1 MYRGDEMRLIGKYF
15 KMSLQRQLQYR
26 LNFLIACVSIGPIHL
41 IQLVFSWFIAKEF
54 DGFGTWES
62 WNLIFLYGLMLTSYG
77 IAQVFARNLRYLE
90 DFVITGNLDIY
101 FTKPQPILFG
111 LVFHNL
117 GVIEIFAHFFP
128 SVAVL
133 VAACICNRVHW
144 SLYKLLVLLGAVIGG
159 AFIQMALFL
168 LIGSVSFWTMKSR
181 SLEKI
186 FYAFKDFLN
195 YPLYVYGKEVL
206 AFLTY
211 VLPLAFI
218 NYYPSLYILDK
229 EGSMDILNFMTIPVA
244 LLLSGIVLL
253 IWKISLAHYN
263 SAGN

>member
-1 MYRGDEMRLIGKYF
+1 
-15 KMSLQRQLQYR
+15 
-26 LNFLIACVSIGPIHL
+26 
-41 IQLVFSWFIAKEF
+41 
-54 DGFGTWES
+54 
-62 WNLIFLYGLMLTSYG
+62 
-77 IAQVFARNLRYLE
+77 
-90 DFVITGNLDIY
+90 
-101 FTKPQPILFG
+101 
-111 LVFHNL
+111 
-117 GVIEIFAHFFP
+117 
-128 SVAVL
+128 
-133 VAACICNRVHW
+133 
-144 SLYKLLVLLGAVIGG
+144 
-159 AFIQMALFL
+159 MALFL
-168 LIGSVSFWTMKSR
+168 LIGSVSFWTMKAR

>member
-1 MYRGDEMRLIGKYF
+1 MNLVGKYF
-15 KMSLQRQLQYR
+15 KLSLRKQLQYR
-26 LNFLIACVSIGPIHL
+26 LNFIIACVSIGPIHL
-41 IQLVFSWFIAKEF
+41 IQLVFSWFITKEF
-54 DGFGTWES
+54 DGFGTWDA

-90 DFVITGNLDIY
+90 EFVVTGSLDIY
-101 FTKPQPILFG
+101 FVRPQSILFG
-111 LVFHNL
+111 LIFNNL
-117 GVIEIFAHFFP
+117 GVIEIFAHFLP
-128 SVAVL
+128 SVIVL
-133 VAACICNRVHW
+133 VVACIYNRVHW
-144 SLYKLLVLLGAVIGG
+144 SLCKLLVLFGAVIGG

-168 LIGSVSFWTMKSR
+168 LIGSVSFWTMRSR

-211 VLPLAFI
+211 VLPLAFV

-229 EGSMDILNFMTIPVA
+229 ENARNALNFMTMPVA
-244 LLLSGIVLL
+244 VCLSGIVLL
-253 IWKISLAHYN
+253 VWRISLAHYE
-263 SAGN
+263 SAGS